1 MANSLLSNDMGL
13 PVSSTAMVGVPFIK
27 HFIRDWRAPSSL
39 TVHITGQPTTTGLE
53 TPPAVGSW
61 SLNLLVD
68 LGQNMY

>member
-13 PVSSTAMVGVPFIK
+13 PVSSTAVVGVPFIK
-27 HFIRDWRAPSSL
+27 HFIRDWRAPYSL
-39 TVHITGQPTTTGLE
+39 IVHITGQPTTTGLE
-53 TPPAVGSW
+53 TPPAAGSW